1 MMLDS
6 IKDKLNIYGFDI
18 SSEVIEDA
26 KSGDCQLIRLNK
38 SYSTG
43 LDSEDMLFDDANDLS
58 EYQRK
63 CRDKF
68 RQYYT
73 PKGAEYR
80 VPVFPNAKQELK
92 DLEECL
98 SEPEEFE
105 KQKKQYDE
113 QIQKFK
119 EEQPEIAEFIPSISF
134 EDLMEEGKKVLKKQ
148 TEVYNIVRDFDTD
161 MSLFGNCSFAQCDVM
176 NLDKLYKPNSVNVL
190 LYRNAL
196 YHSLCQGDNMFRY
209 MKDGSENIM
218 DGIAK
223 QMNKILKPQ
232 GLVVFGEDEGM
243 QGINKDIIKEIMENN
258 GFRLLQEDDA
268 DNIWMKVE
276 DIEKE

>member
-1 MMLDS
+1 
-6 IKDKLNIYGFDI
+6 
-18 SSEVIEDA
+18 
-26 KSGDCQLIRLNK
+26 
-38 SYSTG
+38 
-43 LDSEDMLFDDANDLS
+43 
-58 EYQRK
+58 
-63 CRDKF
+63 
-68 RQYYT
+68 
-73 PKGAEYR
+73 
-80 VPVFPNAKQELK
+80 
-92 DLEECL
+92 
-98 SEPEEFE
+98 
-105 KQKKQYDE
+105 
-113 QIQKFK
+113 
-119 EEQPEIAEFIPSISF
+119 
-134 EDLMEEGKKVLKKQ
+134 MEEGKKVLKKQ

-223 QMNKILKPQ
+223 QMNKILNPQ

-258 GFRLLQEDDA
+258 GFRMLQEDDA